1 MRCET
6 GLYPNGHYCA
16 WTPVEA
22 VQRQANRTMGLP
34 VSACAMHVHQC
45 LDGRTY
51 GLENVPPGTLCQ
63 DNRLVNLAE
72 ADCWSTQRP
81 SYTPVPTPVPC
92 FHLDDQ
98 YICASSESDL
108 AARAAKRATNQTVTD
123 CRDSF
128 YRCVAGV
135 SFPLQPVPAGTKCFQ
150 GEFIHDWDDRC
161 TGLAPATSTGSSGS
175 GGNGP
180 PLPANRT
187 CGCNGPVCCE
197 QQCSKVG
204 YLCDAGRMVSA
215 FYASEG
221 TVCYEMD
228 DPWGVH
234 AGFLIH
240 EYDLRCAK
248 ASGNHSVSMCP
259 AGETSIRCYSTA
271 TAGPA
276 AADACTSK
284 FYQCKDGQPYF
295 IQSVAEGTQCYNGS
309 IVHTSDPVC
318 AVQQTGYVAP
328 SFLVSGAL
336 TVRGL
341 DADAADF
348 TVLSTELVLRKT
360 IANLT
365 AVPLVDV
372 AVSDRTSVPGA
383 AGSRVRVLSAVY
395 EGGVLSRS
403 LTAPT
408 ARVRGGTPRVA
419 GRVQYQSR
427 VLRTYSAT
435 EASSSVAYVPPTD
448 PLPGV
453 EVVPSVASA
462 VGSMGA
468 GISLVN
474 ITLGVRSQDLTAALA
489 AQLAWALSAD
499 PVTGL
504 SPLTQAMADSGVSVV
519 TSIVGSPVV
528 VRAVAAGATATPS
541 ANAGG
546 NSAASAALT
555 PGAIAGIAVG
565 GFALASLAIAA
576 GIFALM
582 RRRVAQGEITAVLAV
597 VQPGGNDARSA
608 AAPRLASRR
617 DGNNGDGGAGGA
629 LSPSA
634 AAAAAKSGRGA
645 SGKAG
650 RPVLSLNP
658 ALDTAAAEAAVPSW
672 PGGQRRSDAGPSPN
686 GSAMSSA
693 RDQEKGLSSP
703 TGAARPA
710 TPGSPA
716 TPGKSRRR
724 RGKKHSQGGA
734 EGLHA
739 AAPADSSTPSA
750 AQLNLNRAD
759 SDGSNR
765 TPSAAGVRA
774 GVTASA
780 PLASP
785 AAASSSGAGA
795 MPAEAVSTAAAT
807 ATAVHGKEAPTA
819 GAPID
824 VDDVSFAG
832 EGRHAASATDAVAA
846 PAAPKAS
853 APFKKP
859 VTLQSPVLAA
869 ANMRAAQALAAAGTQ
884 SRDGAA
890 AAAAA
895 SPAPQAAAAPPPPA
909 RGLGLVSRQQR
920 RLSAASAAGSVIDIN
935 VDDDASVLGGAGA
948 GAYMP
953 SAAAASAPVPVLTAV
968 TPVAAAGAPAA
979 ARRGAALNGRSASTA
994 GDGGVTPKSSAA
1006 PSSMLRS
1013 LFSRRGSADAAAA
1026 RATAAAGVPPAIDA
1040 GTADAGD
1047 VSSAAASPSAS
1058 AATPSRVGSTT
1069 ATGSAIMLGGAGGR
1083 RGSTASMASVI
1094 TDPVLVAAAGLALP
1108 AARVSSGGVL
1118 AVAAALPRRASGG
1131 SSAVTPLASS
1141 AASMPAHA
1149 AAAPTAAADAS
1160 AAAAPAPVKGMG
1172 KQASLPVADTSR
1184 GARVDIVDDVF

>member
-1 MRCET
+1 
-6 GLYPNGHYCA
+6 
-16 WTPVEA
+16 
-22 VQRQANRTMGLP
+22 
-34 VSACAMHVHQC
+34 
-45 LDGRTY
+45 
-51 GLENVPPGTLCQ
+51 
-63 DNRLVNLAE
+63 
-72 ADCWSTQRP
+72 
-81 SYTPVPTPVPC
+81 
-92 FHLDDQ
+92 
-98 YICASSESDL
+98 
-108 AARAAKRATNQTVTD
+108 
-123 CRDSF
+123 
-128 YRCVAGV
+128 
-135 SFPLQPVPAGTKCFQ
+135 
-150 GEFIHDWDDRC
+150 
-161 TGLAPATSTGSSGS
+161 
-175 GGNGP
+175 
-180 PLPANRT
+180 
-187 CGCNGPVCCE
+187 
-197 QQCSKVG
+197 
-204 YLCDAGRMVSA
+204 MVSA

-248 ASGNHSVSMCP
+248 ASGNNSVSMCP

-271 TAGPA
+271 SAGPA

-318 AVQQTGYVAP
+318 AVQQSGYVAP

-336 TVRGL
+336 SVRGL

-365 AVPLVDV
+365 AVALVDV
-372 AVSDRTSVPGA
+372 AVSDSTSSAGA

-395 EGGVLSRS
+395 EGGVLGRS

-408 ARVRGGTPRVA
+408 ARVRGGTPRAA

-435 EASSSVAYVPPTD
+435 ETSFSVAYVPPTD

-453 EVVPSVASA
+453 DVVPSVASA

-474 ITLGVRSQDLTAALA
+474 ITLGVRSEGSTAALA

-504 SPLTQAMADSGVSVV
+504 SPLTQAMADAGVSVV
-519 TSIVGSPVV
+519 SSIVGSPIV

-541 ANAGG
+541 AG
-546 NSAASAALT
+546 NDGAASAALT

-565 GFALASLAIAA
+565 GFALVTLVVAA

-582 RRRVAQGEITAVLAV
+582 RRRMAQGEITAVLAV
-597 VQPGGNDARSA
+597 VQPSGNDPRSA

-617 DGNNGDGGAGGA
+617 DGNNGGDGGAGGA

-634 AAAAAKSGRGA
+634 GAAAVKSGRAA

-672 PGGQRRSDAGPSPN
+672 PSARRRSDAGPSPN

-710 TPGSPA
+710 TPGSSA
-716 TPGKSRRR
+716 TPGKSKRR
-724 RGKKHSQGGA
+724 RGKKQSQGDTDG
-734 EGLHA
+734 

-759 SDGSNR
+759 SVGSTR

-780 PLASP
+780 SLTSP
-785 AAASSSGAGA
+785 ASVSSGAGA
-795 MPAEAVSTAAAT
+795 MPAEAVPTAAAAAS
-807 ATAVHGKEAPTA
+807 ATAAHGKETPAPD
-819 GAPID
+819 APID
-824 VDDVSFAG
+824 VDGASFAG
-832 EGRHAASATDAVAA
+832 EAERAAPVPAADAVAA

-859 VTLQSPVLAA
+859 VSLQSPVLAGT
-869 ANMRAAQALAAAGTQ
+869 NMRAAQALAAAGTQ

-895 SPAPQAAAAPPPPA
+895 SPAPQAAAAPLPPA

-920 RLSAASAAGSVIDIN
+920 RLSAASAGGSVIDIN

-948 GAYMP
+948 GEYLP
-953 SAAAASAPVPVLTAV
+953 SAAAGGAPVPVLASV

-979 ARRGAALNGRSASTA
+979 RRGAPLNGRSASTA
-994 GDGGVTPKSSAA
+994 GGDGGVTPKSSAA

-1026 RATAAAGVPPAIDA
+1026 RAAASAGVLPAIDA
-1040 GTADAGD
+1040 SGAAAGD
-1047 VSSAAASPSAS
+1047 VSSAAASPSS
-1058 AATPSRVGSTT
+1058 TAATRSRVGSTT
-1069 ATGSAIMLGGAGGR
+1069 ATGSAVMLWGAGGR
-1083 RGSTASMASVI
+1083 RGSTASMTSVI

-1108 AARVSSGGVL
+1108 AARVSSGGGL
-1118 AVAAALPRRASGG
+1118 AVAATLPRRASGG

-1141 AASMPAHA
+1141 AAMPAYA
-1149 AAAPTAAADAS
+1149 AATPTAAADAS
-1160 AAAAPAPVKGMG
+1160 AAAAPAPSKGMG
-1172 KQASLPVADTSR
+1172 KQASLPAADTSR
-1184 GARVDIVDDVF
+1184 GARVDIVDDLF